1 MAKETSQE
9 QLANEQ
15 QITSEKRKQLDVAKQ
30 LDALK
35 DKSRQIE
42 NDILSR
48 VEQHRDVTF
57 SLTGDAKKYNSMSMD
72 ALKIIKSKVKADG
85 SLAEVYKD
93 QLSKVKQINNKNV
106 SMLSLGKMFLDSRK
120 KANEAEK
127 KGHVHIASQQKNLGN
142 MAIARGKMLVQEKA
156 GNFLQKSNLTIMG
169 AVLGVF
175 NFLLKSATQFDSGL
189 NSIGKRFGSLP
200 ELGEEFNTGL
210 INAGASVVDIG
221 ASVED
226 VINVTGGLTSEF
238 GLSLDEAKDISA
250 QVVDT
255 AKATGLANQQAAKLT
270 GIFMKVSGL
279 SADQAEHLIE
289 STRQLATQNRVA
301 PVAVLEDLAA
311 AAEQVAIFTKDGGE
325 NIRNAAVQARAMG
338 MSFGDVASS
347 AANVLNIESS
357 IQDVMQGNVLAG
369 TNINLNRLRE
379 LGFAGNLE
387 GFAKEQI
394 RLAKQLAREGRDD
407 FFSRQAQAKMLGTS
421 VQHLMQMRNATIQIK
436 KIKPFEDLSG
446 ADAQGRITDIVNQL
460 KKIAAIALNTVG
472 PAINNALGAFTERL
486 KDGDLMGRIESSFL
500 VLQSAVTKAFAPE
513 NIESFLQIADR
524 LGEVI
529 HELITAFE
537 KFGGVEGISQR
548 IKEEV
553 NDAKSIMT
561 EPIEEAKDYGTGALI
576 GGGLGLGAAAF
587 AGMKSGGA
595 LGTLFGGPVGT
606 LLGGLIGAGLGI
618 GTVALGK
625 YVFGDDN
632 PSSMNDGVVSP
643 GGIKYMSGPAGSFQL
658 NPKDSVL
665 ATTNSIKVNEFAQG
679 NVSVGGDGAVVK
691 AIDNLTNMVMR
702 GIPIYGEASGNAIK
716 FATDSGYVGGSPSYE
731 NLVTGKR

>member
-1 MAKETSQE
+1 MAKETSKE

-15 QITSEKRKQLDVAKQ
+15 QITSERRKQLDVAKQ

-48 VEQHRDVTF
+48 VEKHRDVTF
-57 SLTGDAKKYNSMSMD
+57 SLTGNAKKLNSMSMD
-72 ALKIIKSKVKADG
+72 ALKIIKSKVDADG
-85 SLAEVYKD
+85 KLTEGYKD
-93 QLSKVKQINNKNV
+93 QLSKVKQINSGNV
-106 SMLSLGKMFLDSRK
+106 TMLSLGKMFLDSRK
-120 KANEAEK
+120 KANDAEK
-127 KGHVHIASQQKNLGN
+127 KGHVHVANQQKNLGK
-142 MAIARGKMLVQEKA
+142 MAVARGKMLVQEKA

-169 AVLGVF
+169 AILGVF
-175 NFLLKSATQFDSGL
+175 NFILKSATQFDSGL
-189 NSIGKRFGSLP
+189 NSIGKRFGTLP
-200 ELGEEFNTGL
+200 ELGEEFNTSL
-210 INAGASVVDIG
+210 VNAGASVMGIG
-221 ASVED
+221 ASIDD
-226 VINVTGGLTSEF
+226 VISVTGELASEF
-238 GLSLDEAKDISA
+238 GLSLDEAKDISK

-255 AKATGLANQQAAKLT
+255 AKATGLASQQAAKLT

-347 AANVLNIESS
+347 AANVLDIESS
-357 IQDVMQGNVLAG
+357 MQDVMRGNVLAG

-379 LGFAGNLE
+379 LGFAGDLE

-421 VQHLMQMRNATIQIK
+421 VQQLMKMRNATIQIK
-436 KIKPFEDLSG
+436 KVKPFEDLSG
-446 ADAQGRITDIVNQL
+446 QKAQGAITRIINQL
-460 KKIAAIALNTVG
+460 KRVAAIALNTLG
-472 PAINNALGAFTERL
+472 PSIEKALGGEGGILERL
-486 KDGDLMGRIESSFL
+486 TKGNLMGRIEQTFL
-500 VLQSAVTKAFAPE
+500 TIQSAVTKAFAPE
-513 NIESFLQIADR
+513 NIESFLKIADR
-524 LGEVI
+524 LGDVI
-529 HELITAFE
+529 HQLITSFE
-537 KFGGVEGISQR
+537 DFGGVDGISER
-548 IKEEV
+548 IKKEV

-561 EPIEEAKDYGTGALI
+561 EPIEEAKDYSTNALI

-587 AGMKSGGA
+587 AGIKSGGA
-595 LGTLFGGPVGT
+595 LGTLFGGPVGA
-606 LLGGLIGAGLGI
+606 LLGALIGAGAGV
-618 GTVALGK
+618 GATALGK
-625 YVFGDDN
+625 YI
-632 PSSMNDGVVSP
+632 MNDGVVSP
-643 GGIKYMSGPAGSFQL
+643 GGIKYMSGPAGTFQL
-658 NPKDSVL
+658 NPRDSVL
-665 ATTNSIKVNEFAQG
+665 ATTNPIRVNEFASG

-691 AIDNLTNMVMR
+691 AIDNLTNMVMQ